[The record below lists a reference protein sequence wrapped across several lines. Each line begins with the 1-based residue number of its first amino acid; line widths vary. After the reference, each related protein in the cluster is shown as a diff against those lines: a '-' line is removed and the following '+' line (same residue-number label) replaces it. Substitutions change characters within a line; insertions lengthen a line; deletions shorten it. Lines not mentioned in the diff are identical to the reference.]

1 MRNLAEDR
9 SVIIKPADKG
19 SAKKPIWLMAIDNPV
34 TTQHLLML
42 RSLIKN
48 LCVTLLEK
56 VT

>member
-19 SAKKPIWLMAIDNPV
+19 SAEKPIWLMAIDNPV